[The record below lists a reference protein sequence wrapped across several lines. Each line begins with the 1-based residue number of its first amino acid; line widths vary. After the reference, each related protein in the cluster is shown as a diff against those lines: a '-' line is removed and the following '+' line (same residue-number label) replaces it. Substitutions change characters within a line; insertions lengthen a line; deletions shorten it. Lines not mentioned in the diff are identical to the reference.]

1 MKQTKETPQVL
12 IEALPYIQQYKNKIV
27 VIKVGGKVLENED
40 LKKAFIKDIILLN
53 HVGIHPVI
61 VHGGGP
67 SIDKALKKAKIQI
80 KKVHGLRVTNK
91 KTLAIVK
98 NTMKTI
104 NNDLVKHIK
113 KEKDNATTANVN
125 LIKVTQKDKK
135 LGYVGKI
142 KNINTKKIFSILNK
156 KTIPVFSPLG
166 MNTSSAYNIN
176 ADTLATELAV
186 ELKAEKLTLVT
197 NVDGVFEKNNLIS
210 HLSIK
215 DAKTKIKK
223 GIIKEGMIPKVQACI
238 HAVNK
243 KVKKAHLI
251 NGTIKHSLLIEI
263 FTDKGIGTEIVKNGC

>member
-1 MKQTKETPQVL
+1 MKQVKEKTQVL

-53 HVGIHPVI
+53 HVGIHPVL

-67 SIDKALKKAKIQI
+67 SIDASLKKKKIKV

-91 KTLAIVK
+91 QTLEIVK
-98 NTMKTI
+98 ETMKNI
-104 NNDLVKHIK
+104 NIDLVKHIK
-113 KEKDNATTANVN
+113 KEKDNAVKANPN
-125 LIKVTQKDKK
+125 LIKVKQKDKK

-142 KNINTKKIFSILNK
+142 KKINTKKILSILNK
-156 KTIPVFSPLG
+156 KIIPVFSPLG
-166 MNTSSAYNIN
+166 VNGNKSMYNIN

-186 ELKAEKLTLVT
+186 SLKAEKLTLVT
-197 NVDGVFEKNNLIS
+197 NVDGVLEKNNLIS

-215 DAKTKIKK
+215 DANKKIKK

-238 HAVNK
+238 HAVK
-243 KVKKAHLI
+243 AKVKKAHLI
-251 NGTIKHSLLIEI
+251 NGTTKHSLLIEI
-263 FTDKGIGTEIVKNGC
+263 FTDKGIGTEIVK